1 MMRRYEAAGVEV
13 PTDVHIS
20 VGFKPGGGPES
31 AKVMGCCYV
40 RLASSGNV
48 NEIFISPEWDNPAD
62 VLETLAHE
70 LIHAASDCQDG
81 HGPGFKRDA
90 LAFGFLSPMTST
102 PASDEL
108 KLFLRMVAATLG
120 PFPHSAT
127 RIMALKR
134 RPKTDPVKPDG
145 NASADGDG
153 GKQHSGRPKQNTAML
168 KLECINPG
176 CGFIARATAKN
187 LDLGMPICAC
197 GTPLSSPQ
205 YAEALTE
212 RWWGNDPRY
221 SGGRRPDY
229 LIEAEVKSMDESLA
243 KRREW
248 SRARGFLPAV
258 ATAVATAATAAVESV
273 AKRVRKPVARK
284 APAAPVKTP
293 AVKRDTTPAPVKR
306 HPKAVRLYVEK
317 APEAQGEWYQ
327 VGARYGMR
335 SQVHIINRFP
345 TMGDAQAWVNEYDG
359 LLYDASGFIKGDC
372 LMHDVPLLTRTTRID
387 LATGEIVSDTS
398 QTVSDPVMVYMGHKT
413 PCDVIPSGKA
423 PYATHNGVRVS
434 IVRTSGHDIA
444 GVEESHRDSVKAA
457 REESARTAYAA
468 AGSEYIA
475 RNPIPTRVQWM
486 TRPAD
491 LTKPFPKPRN
501 TRELFAPEP
510 FGLGDWIE
518 WEENGVTREG
528 QVWGESTDRGYWWVA
543 TTGLNGARNHVS
555 TMYYPKAS
563 ARTAQT
569 EPVIRRVEVKEPASK
584 FGTVQRIVHDFPVRR
599 KAAQAV
605 QPELIAA

>member
-108 KLFLRMVAATLG
+108 KCFLRMVAATLG

-134 RPKTDPVKPDG
+134 RPKADPVKPDG
-145 NASADGDG
+145 NASADGGDG

-205 YAEALTE
+205 YAEALAE

-248 SRARGFLPAV
+248 SRTRGFLPAV
-258 ATAVATAATAAVESV
+258 ATAVATAVKTV
-273 AKRVRKPVARK
+273 AKR
-284 APAAPVKTP
+284 TS
-293 AVKRDTTPAPVKR
+293 
-306 HPKAVRLYVEK
+306 KAVIPATVVKALDSAREAADWVAFMPYPSTLGDVERY
-317 APEAQGEWYQ
+317 PE
-327 VGARYGMR
+327 
-335 SQVHIINRFP
+335 
-345 TMGDAQAWVNEYDG
+345 DALEVWETAE
-359 LLYDASGFIKGDC
+359 
-372 LMHDVPLLTRTTRID
+372 T
-387 LATGEIVSDTS
+387 LAE
-398 QTVSDPVMVYMGHKT
+398 
-413 PCDVIPSGKA
+413 
-423 PYATHNGVRVS
+423 RVS
-434 IVRTSGHDIA
+434 ALDDA
-444 GVEESHRDSVKAA
+444 L
-457 REESARTAYAA
+457 SALL
-468 AGSEYIA
+468 
-475 RNPIPTRVQWM
+475 
-486 TRPAD
+486 PA
-491 LTKPFPKPRN
+491 
-501 TRELFAPEP
+501 
-510 FGLGDWIE
+510 
-518 WEENGVTREG
+518 
-528 QVWGESTDRGYWWVA
+528 
-543 TTGLNGARNHVS
+543 
-555 TMYYPKAS
+555 
-563 ARTAQT
+563 
-569 EPVIRRVEVKEPASK
+569 
-584 FGTVQRIVHDFPVRR
+584 
-599 KAAQAV
+599 
-605 QPELIAA
+605 

>member
-1 MMRRYEAAGVEV
+1 MMKRYAAAGVEV

-48 NEIFISPEWDNPAD
+48 NEIFISPEWDNPVD

-108 KLFLRMVAATLG
+108 KHFLRMVAATLG

-134 RPKTDPVKPDG
+134 PPKNDPVKPDG

-153 GKQHSGRPKQNTAML
+153 GKQHSGRPKQATAML

-205 YAEALTE
+205 YAEALAD

-229 LIEAEVKSMDESLA
+229 LIEAEVKSMDESLV

-258 ATAVATAATAAVESV
+258 ATAVATAVKAV
-273 AKRVRKPVARK
+273 AKRAPKPVIPATVVKALDSARE
-284 APAAPVKTP
+284 AADWVAFMPYP
-293 AVKRDTTPAPVKR
+293 S
-306 HPKAVRLYVEK
+306 RL
-317 APEAQGEWYQ
+317 
-327 VGARYGMR
+327 
-335 SQVHIINRFP
+335 
-345 TMGDAQAWVNEYDG
+345 GDAERYPE
-359 LLYDASGFIKGDC
+359 DA
-372 LMHDVPLLTRTTRID
+372 LEVWETAEA
-387 LATGEIVSDTS
+387 LAE
-398 QTVSDPVMVYMGHKT
+398 
-413 PCDVIPSGKA
+413 
-423 PYATHNGVRVS
+423 RVS
-434 IVRTSGHDIA
+434 ALDDA
-444 GVEESHRDSVKAA
+444 L
-457 REESARTAYAA
+457 SALL
-468 AGSEYIA
+468 
-475 RNPIPTRVQWM
+475 
-486 TRPAD
+486 PA
-491 LTKPFPKPRN
+491 
-501 TRELFAPEP
+501 
-510 FGLGDWIE
+510 
-518 WEENGVTREG
+518 
-528 QVWGESTDRGYWWVA
+528 
-543 TTGLNGARNHVS
+543 
-555 TMYYPKAS
+555 
-563 ARTAQT
+563 
-569 EPVIRRVEVKEPASK
+569 
-584 FGTVQRIVHDFPVRR
+584 
-599 KAAQAV
+599 
-605 QPELIAA
+605 